1 MVAKSFVGMFD
12 EAPALRSCGFDDAM
26 QRVDL
31 AAARVYLVGVH
42 VYLLSVLTTIAAGA
56 TLAAGYLVERFPVL
70 EPLKRFAASSRAA
83 GTLGAIAAAVGFVKL
98 FARAPRPGSRASE
111 IEGALMNCQIEGAI
125 MSCQLDRIDQ
135 IVSAMR
141 GQLVILGD
149 FLPAVAGMLLGGM
162 LLIDRYRD
170 QRRLRGGAAEPIAAD
185 DGDDDS
191 DPIPVTPSADSSTGI
206 LKIGDA
212 LTPYRTPLGLAGM
225 VAGVIHFLLAGVP
238 IL

>member
-1 MVAKSFVGMFD
+1 M
-12 EAPALRSCGFDDAM
+12 
-26 QRVDL
+26 
-31 AAARVYLVGVH
+31 H

-83 GTLGAIAAAVGFVKL
+83 GALGAIAAAVGFVKL
-98 FARAPRPGSRASE
+98 FARAP
-111 IEGALMNCQIEGAI
+111 NQTV
-125 MSCQLDRIDQ
+125 
-135 IVSAMR
+135 IV
-141 GQLVILGD
+141 GD

-170 QRRLRGGAAEPIAAD
+170 QRRLRGGAAQPIAAD
-185 DGDDDS
+185 DGDDDG
-191 DPIPVTPSADSSTGI
+191 DPIPVTPAAGSPPDGI

-225 VAGVIHFLLAGVP
+225 AAGVIHFLLAGV
-238 IL
+238 LFL